1 MRTLDP
7 CTEAAGQSLTV
18 AASEQRSPTKLARS
32 GPMQKDCA
40 VMSSVHAHVCPP
52 SLVTC
57 LMVNVLACHRYV
69 HLCVTLG
76 KKARLHL
83 MFSVAKAE
91 TNARPSLLD
100 VCLKRS

>member
-1 MRTLDP
+1 MQTLDP
-7 CTEAAGQSLTV
+7 CAEAAGQSLTV
-18 AASEQRSPTKLARS
+18 AAFEQRSPRS

-83 MFSVAKAE
+83 VFSVAKAE